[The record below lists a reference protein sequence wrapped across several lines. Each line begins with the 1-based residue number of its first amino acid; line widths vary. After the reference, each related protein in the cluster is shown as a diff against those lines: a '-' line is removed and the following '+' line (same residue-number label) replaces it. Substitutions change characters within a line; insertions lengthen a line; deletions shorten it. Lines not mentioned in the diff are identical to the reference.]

1 MGVLSDRIAVVTGA
15 GSGLG
20 RATALAFAAEGAAVV
35 LVGRR
40 KDKIAETAR
49 LIHEAGGKSL
59 VVSGDVSREADV
71 ANIVKETVASLGRI
85 DILVNNAAVVEIG
98 QTIETSLSDW
108 NEQLAVNL
116 TGPFLLT
123 KACLPT
129 MRKQHYG
136 RIINITSGLAVNG
149 AGGYAAY
156 GASKAGLES
165 LTRTVAEEESNY
177 GILANLYNPGTVR
190 SEMHATGKDPAASA
204 PDLLRLASLPKNGAS
219 GSLFEYSGK

>member
-1 MGVLSDRIAVVTGA
+1 MGVLSDRVAVVTGA

-20 RATALAFAAEGAAVV
+20 KATALAFAAEGAAVV

-40 KDKIAETAR
+40 KDKIAETAK
-49 LIHEAGGKSL
+49 LIQETGGKSL
-59 VVSGDVSREADV
+59 VISGDVSREADV

-123 KACLPT
+123 KACLPI

-177 GILANLYNPGTVR
+177 GILTNLYNPGTVR

-219 GSLFEYSGK
+219 GFLFEYSGK